1 MEPLLPPEPPKPKGG
16 RPRSAD
22 RACLPGIIFVLRSG
36 IPWEML
42 PQELGCGSGMT
53 GWRRVQAGA
62 ECGVG
67 TQLFQVLRERLADAN
82 RRDWSRV
89 WVDTAHVPTNRAT
102 PGTKRHLLC
111 ERTGLPRAPLL
122 TPANRHNTIGFE
134 EVLAALPVLQG
145 HRVQPGKLPAAKAYA
160 IPRGQAELARLGI
173 ADRMARKGIAS
184 SAHLGRHRGVAERAV
199 AWLHQFRRLTIRYE
213 RRRDLHQAFLT
224 LGCALICAKRLDDGF
239 C

>member
-1 MEPLLPPEPPKPKGG
+1 
-16 RPRSAD
+16 
-22 RACLPGIIFVLRSG
+22 
-36 IPWEML
+36 ML

-122 TPANRHNTIGFE
+122 TPANRHDTIGFE

-145 HRVQPGKLPAAKAYA
+145 HRAQPGKLPTAKAYA

-184 SAHLGRHRGVAERAV
+184 SAHLGRHRGVVERAV
-199 AWLHQFRRLTIRYE
+199 SRFAAACAVRPLKRYFSLLEASELVAQAVLT
-213 RRRDLHQAFLT
+213 AF
-224 LGCALICAKRLDDGF
+224 GCQVSAMSRSSKAPARAMKPLPSPVSSAGHP
-239 C
+239 